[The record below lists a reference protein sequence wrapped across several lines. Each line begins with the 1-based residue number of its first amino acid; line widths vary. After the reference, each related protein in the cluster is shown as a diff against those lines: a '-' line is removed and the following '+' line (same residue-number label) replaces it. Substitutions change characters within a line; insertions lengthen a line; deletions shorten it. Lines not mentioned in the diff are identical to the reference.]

1 MISSTV
7 IVPIIHVKNK
17 AGVCSST
24 LKIKMKNE
32 NCHKTELLAQK
43 ENSTFGL
50 SDEYQQGLLS
60 IPLLQEHQSRS
71 CQRDS

>member
-17 AGVCSST
+17 AGVCSSI

-50 SDEYQQGLLS
+50 SDEYQQGVVFYTFAART
-60 IPLLQEHQSRS
+60 SRT